1 MKSRFITAK
10 MLILLKQYK
19 GLNFMLPLVE
29 SMTLKR
35 PYSRPTAADA
45 LKQLDNLVE
54 QQPMHVI
61 KWRIKQVG
69 FDRYDN
75 LFSDLASLGPVGM
88 AYLKERGHACRVL
101 LCEAKKRKHKTC
113 QDLIVTS

>member
-1 MKSRFITAK
+1 MAK

-19 GLNFMLPLVE
+19 GLNTMLPLVE

-35 PYSRPTAADA
+35 PNSRPTAADA

-75 LFSDLASLGPVGM
+75 FLSDLASLGPVGM
-88 AYLKERGHACRVL
+88 AYLKERVRRHACSV

-113 QDLIVTS
+113 PDLIVTS